1 MSLMNCTFQNNI
13 SPVHFFHGF
22 NTPFSLQ
29 FDIAIT
35 SFSKLMKIN
44 DPNSTKEEIFTSGF
58 LQEFVSLF
66 IVKYSRSTAFRYVW
80 TFKVNTF
87 LISYMINFTDV
98 KFDIL
103 VCFFLNN
110 WQVCI
115 IKSLLKIMKQQR
127 LRRILV
133 V

>member
-1 MSLMNCTFQNNI
+1 
-13 SPVHFFHGF
+13 
-22 NTPFSLQ
+22 
-29 FDIAIT
+29 
-35 SFSKLMKIN
+35 MKIN

-110 WQVCI
+110 W
-115 IKSLLKIMKQQR
+115 
-127 LRRILV
+127 
-133 V
+133 

>member
-1 MSLMNCTFQNNI
+1 MSLMNCTYQNNI
-13 SPVHFFHGF
+13 SSVHFFHGF

-44 DPNSTKEEIFTSGF
+44 DPNSTKEEIFTSGL
-58 LQEFVSLF
+58 LQQFVSLF
-66 IVKYSRSTAFRYVW
+66 NCKILAKYRVSLRLDLPSERFP
-80 TFKVNTF
+80 NQ
-87 LISYMINFTDV
+87 LMLNFTDV

-103 VCFFLNN
+103 VFFFLIN